1 MNRQLRRARIYWCP
15 RSSINAK
22 PLCARLRVRRDELVR
37 LGNLQDSFGR
47 IEMLLGENHLE
58 GATILEKLDQ
68 GQGNFEIRDVKYDGP
83 GGLVLKPAN
92 HPQLGFPSLETVV
105 PGINMSYKEYLA
117 KLAELDKEI
126 QGVHA
131 ATDDLLNKEKE
142 VTERLLGEVDKDGN
156 PVRDKSGAV
165 VQPGWRYLVEAERN
179 CSANCKRSLNML
191 SRSGLM
197 NWGTWARPEPAATF

>member
-1 MNRQLRRARIYWCP
+1 LWARFP
-15 RSSINAK
+15 
-22 PLCARLRVRRDELVR
+22 
-37 LGNLQDSFGR
+37 
-47 IEMLLGENHLE
+47 
-58 GATILEKLDQ
+58 GASILEKLDQ

-165 VQPGWRYLVEAERN
+165 VQPGWRYLVEAERQLQRELQ
-179 CSANCKRSLNML
+179 KELEHVEPLWLNELGDVGQAKARRDILIRRLNELVGERGYL
-191 SRSGLM
+191 SESEFLKKVK
-197 NWGTWARPEPAATF
+197 